1 MTEAP
6 TKALCL
12 IPARG
17 GSKRFPR
24 KNIALLAGKPLLA
37 WTIEAAIQSGVFED
51 IWVSSE
57 DEEICDVARDY
68 GTRIAERPDEFAG
81 DRVTVVQVCRQFL
94 ETFPNGAANYPGLY
108 VMLPTSPFR
117 KPDTIRRAWAAFMES
132 GADSLLSIVPSAH
145 PPQWALKEKDGR
157 LYPLMPE
164 DYEKPRQEIIPS
176 FNHDGGHAIAKP
188 QLFLNQPEF
197 LGSNTIPFSVPPE
210 ESIDVNERL
219 DLEWAEF
226 LVSTGRV

>member
-1 MTEAP
+1 MTEIA

-37 WTIEAAIQSGVFED
+37 WTIEAATQSGIFED

-57 DEEICDVARDY
+57 DGEICDVARDY

-81 DRVTVVQVCRQFL
+81 DRMTVVQVCRQFL
-94 ETFPNGAANYPGLY
+94 KTFPNGGANYPGLY

-117 KPDTIRRAWAAFMES
+117 KPDTIRRAWEAFVES
-132 GADSLLSIVPSAH
+132 RADSLLSTLPSDH
-145 PPQWALKEKDGR
+145 PPQWALKAVDGR
-157 LYPLMPE
+157 LSALMPE
-164 DYEKPRQEIIPS
+164 EYEKPRDKIVPAFI
-176 FNHDGGHAIAKP
+176 HDGGHAIVKP
-188 QLFLNQPEF
+188 KTFIHSPEF
-197 LGSNTIPFSVPPE
+197 LGTNTIAFPVPRE
-210 ESIDVNERL
+210 ESVDINHEL

-226 LVSTGRV
+226 LIKKKQV